1 MVLSDK
7 DLVRISDN
15 IIFILRHNV
24 ASVQIYTNETML
36 GKTFVQT
43 LDPIGNVKSSK
54 EFDGFSGFWEATR
67 EFEKIIESRL
77 DLEEIIGYEVGD
89 IVFIEKPIG
98 NLKKGEAIAITEL
111 NDDGTKIKKFI
122 KVDKQQLQ
130 TIKKDSRVKQLIKS
144 EALDFLFGRGFKS
157 LDELMDDAPYML
169 GLDENSVTLVPTS
182 FSWRGI
188 NPGEKYVVDSSVGGG
203 EVTLENFVFETNNN
217 GESQLK
223 AKVLFEDGSDGI
235 MEINKLSKK

>member
-15 IIFILRHNV
+15 IVFILRHNV
-24 ASVQIYTNETML
+24 AGVQIYTNETML

-54 EFDGFSGFWEATR
+54 EFDGFKGFWEATM
-67 EFEKIIESRL
+67 EFEKIIASRL

-98 NLKKGEAIAITEL
+98 NLKKGDAIAITEL
-111 NDDGTKIKKFI
+111 TNEGTKIKKFI

-130 TIKKDSRVKQLIKS
+130 TIKQDSRVKQLIKS

-157 LDELMDDAPYML
+157 LEELMDDAPYML
-169 GLDENSVTLVPTS
+169 GLDDNSVTLVPTS

-188 NPGEKYVVDSSVGGG
+188 SPGQKYVVDPSVGGG
-203 EVTLENFVFETNNN
+203 EVTLENFVFETNND

>member
-7 DLVRISDN
+7 DLVRISDTVV
-15 IIFILRHNV
+15 FILRHQL
-24 ASVQIYTNETML
+24 AGVQIYTNETML

-43 LDPIGNVKSSK
+43 LDPLGNVKTSK
-54 EFDGFSGFWEATR
+54 EYDGFSGFWEATR
-67 EFEKIIESRL
+67 EFEKIIESKL

-111 NDDGTKIKKFI
+111 NDDKTKIKKFI

-130 TIKKDSRVKQLIKS
+130 AIKKDSRVKQLIKS

-157 LDELMDDAPYML
+157 LDEIMYDASYDL
-169 GLDENSVTLVPTS
+169 GLDPNTTTLVPSNFTYKNFIPS
-182 FSWRGI
+182 
-188 NPGEKYVVDSSVGGG
+188 EKYSVDPSVGGG
-203 EVTLENFVFETNNN
+203 EVTLENLVFETDYD
-217 GESQLK
+217 GQSTLK

-235 MEINKLSKK
+235 MEINRLRKK